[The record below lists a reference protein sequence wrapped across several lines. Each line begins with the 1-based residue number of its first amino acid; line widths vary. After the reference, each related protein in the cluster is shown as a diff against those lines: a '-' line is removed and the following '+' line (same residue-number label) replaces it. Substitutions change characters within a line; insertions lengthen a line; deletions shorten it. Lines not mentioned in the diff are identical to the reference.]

1 MTLAALTTF
10 FGWASLINI
19 AMLIL
24 TFILLTLGRSQIIP
38 LHARLLQVPETEL
51 PRIYLTFLGQYKL
64 LIVVFNLVP
73 YMALTLMSH

>member
-19 AMLIL
+19 AILML
-24 TFILLTLGRSQIIP
+24 TFILLTLGRSLIIP

-73 YMALTLMSH
+73 YIALTIMSH

>member
-10 FGWASLINI
+10 FGWATLINI
-19 AMLIL
+19 AMLVL
-24 TFILLTLGRSQIIP
+24 AFILLALGRSMIIP

-73 YMALTLMSH
+73 YIALSLMSH

>member
-38 LHARLLQVPETEL
+38 LHARLLQVPETNF
-51 PRIYLTFLGQYKL
+51 PAST
-64 LIVVFNLVP
+64 
-73 YMALTLMSH
+73 